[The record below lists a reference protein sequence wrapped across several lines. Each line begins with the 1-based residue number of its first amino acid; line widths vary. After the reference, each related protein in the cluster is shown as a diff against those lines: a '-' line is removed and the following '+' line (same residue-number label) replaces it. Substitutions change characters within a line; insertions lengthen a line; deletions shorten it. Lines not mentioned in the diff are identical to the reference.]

1 MAEIY
6 IDPATVPV
14 DERSDFE
21 LIADCEPLAQ
31 IISDELVVKDNGAR
45 QRLVLCWEIL
55 DGPHAKRR
63 IWDSLN
69 IVNPSA
75 DAENISKRAVI
86 RLCEIHGIPT
96 PLRDSSLLHFKPTR
110 IKVRT
115 DPPKNGYDAKNV
127 IKGYSSATGAVPAAP
142 PAAASTPTA
151 GASAPWRS

>member
-6 IDPATVPV
+6 IDPATVPA
-14 DERSDFE
+14 DERSDFD
-21 LIADCEPLAQ
+21 LIPDCEPLAQ
-31 IISDELVVKDNGAR
+31 IISDELTVKDDGKR

-55 DGPHAKRR
+55 DGPYAKRR
-63 IWDSLN
+63 IWDGLN

-115 DPPKNGYDAKNV
+115 APAKNGYEAKNE
-127 IKGYSSATGAVPAAP
+127 IKGYKALNGAPPSAP
-142 PAAASTPTA
+142 PAVSAPTA

>member
-6 IDPATVPV
+6 IDPATVPA

-21 LIADCEPLAQ
+21 LLPDCEPLAQ
-31 IISDELVVKDNGAR
+31 VISDELVVKDEGRR

-115 DPPKNGYDAKNV
+115 DPAKNGYEAKNV
-127 IKGYSSATGAVPAAP
+127 IKGYSSASGASSAP
-142 PAAASTPTA
+142 PPAQTQAPSA